1 MYSRIL
7 LQKQDFKTLEKFLL
21 SSYTDFIK
29 DKFFERNNHDEKL
42 TLLTYLV
49 NCLYENKKY
58 KSSLKYVKDL
68 RRSMKEYDGFLEEK
82 YMFYYYN
89 ALVLNYGKTDKSKS
103 LETLK
108 EASKNELINK
118 MPAYT
123 SFIYLNT
130 ALIYFQTNRYS
141 LAQKN
146 ISRLILQH
154 DFVNLDKI
162 FQLQIYIFELIL
174 RIELGQNKIALQKIN
189 NLKKNFAKTL
199 KLEKFNKE
207 NQFISILFDKSNDK
221 NDMSKIL
228 SFINNYKL
236 LKSNRNTVIDYVGW
250 LQKLIK

>member
-118 MPAYT
+118 IPAYT
-123 SFIYLNT
+123 SFIYLK
-130 ALIYFQTNRYS
+130 YFINIFSNKS
-141 LAQKN
+141 L
-146 ISRLILQH
+146 
-154 DFVNLDKI
+154 
-162 FQLQIYIFELIL
+162 QLSTKKYF
-174 RIELGQNKIALQKIN
+174 KIN
-189 NLKKNFAKTL
+189 FT
-199 KLEKFNKE
+199 
-207 NQFISILFDKSNDK
+207 
-221 NDMSKIL
+221 
-228 SFINNYKL
+228 
-236 LKSNRNTVIDYVGW
+236 T
-250 LQKLIK
+250 